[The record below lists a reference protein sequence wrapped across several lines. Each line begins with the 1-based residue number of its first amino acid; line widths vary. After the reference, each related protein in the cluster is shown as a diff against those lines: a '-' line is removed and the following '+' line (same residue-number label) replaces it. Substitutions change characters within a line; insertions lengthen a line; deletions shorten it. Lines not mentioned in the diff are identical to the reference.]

1 MEVLENENLITA
13 CPGHCSRKSLAQNH
27 DSTKGGL
34 LLVKST
40 GCSARGGPVQTSA
53 PHNRSYSACL
63 SFSLLIYKMETK
75 NTCLTVLLEGLNEK
89 METLFQELLSNYHQH
104 RQSEE
109 HDPSKENVSW
119 RGLGHLCVTIGK

>member
-13 CPGHCSRKSLAQNH
+13 CLGHCSGKSLAQNH

-40 GCSARGGPVQTSA
+40 GCTRGKPVQTSA

-89 METLFQELLSNYHQH
+89 METLFQELLSYYHQH

-119 RGLGHLCVTIGK
+119 LGLGHFGVAIGK